1 MGPLLPS
8 SAYPG
13 ALRLDGFDV
22 QAVLHSLAGAAGLGT
37 LLRALATR
45 LSAGLSVPILLEQ
58 GGAEV
63 HVIALLLGDMGIWA
77 VDRFHMLPE
86 RAGVRV
92 SLGAAWDLANVG
104 FLGRE
109 AGLHH
114 GRDTKTASEGGTAH
128 SLAAMPDALVEPG
141 RHSGEVLDLFAASAL
156 WMEPLPSPR
165 GLQEPS
171 PAPPACHL
179 PLKVSMWSRNSRH
192 KLGTWIR
199 HCGGMRDRVWCGH
212 CAASPVT
219 RALGFLYQKQVYDL
233 FKPVRQR

>member
-13 ALRLDGFDV
+13 ALRLDGLDV
-22 QAVLHSLAGAAGLGT
+22 HAVLHSLAGAAGLGT
-37 LLRALATR
+37 LLGALATR
-45 LSAGLSVPILLEQ
+45 LSAGLIVPILLEQ

-128 SLAAMPDALVEPG
+128 SLAAMPDALAEPG
-141 RHSGEVLDLFAASAL
+141 QHSGEVLDLFAASAL
-156 WMEPLPSPR
+156 WMEPLPPR
-165 GLQEPS
+165 PAGAQPCPACLPPS
-171 PAPPACHL
+171 PEGKHVVQELPPQSGDTDQTLWRDEGQSLVWSLCCL
-179 PLKVSMWSRNSRH
+179 PCNEGAGIFISE
-192 KLGTWIR
+192 
-199 HCGGMRDRVWCGH
+199 
-212 CAASPVT
+212 ASV
-219 RALGFLYQKQVYDL
+219 
-233 FKPVRQR
+233 